1 MNGFAAEL
9 TRLEQNVSGF
19 GTLVRGLLG
28 VDYRRRLN
36 PEQLNQLLE
45 QVQPI
50 HSELRAVNQPLSVR
64 MGRNDQENRE
74 LIRLK
79 MKFGQIDRAL
89 DEYVSKLARQDP
101 RFRTYGRIGVT
112 HHPARASSSAGVQH
126 RGPGREPS
134 KEDLRRLLATHQ
146 QQDAHVREVREIEA
160 QVVHQLMQ
168 PLYGQAADLT
178 NQDGE
183 NGPLTFLVRDEG
195 DIHAIFRFREYLE
208 PPFLLVL
215 ANNLT
220 AEVRADLRAL
230 AESKDLPID

>member
-1 MNGFAAEL
+1 MNGFDAEL

-19 GTLVRGLLG
+19 GTLVKGLLG
-28 VDYRRRLN
+28 DDYRRRVI
-36 PEQLNQLLE
+36 PAQLDQPFQ
-45 QVQPI
+45 QVQVI
-50 HSELRAVNQPLSVR
+50 HSELRAANQELSLR
-64 MGRNDQENRE
+64 MGTNDQEKRE

-79 MKFGQIDRAL
+79 MKFGRIDRTF
-89 DEYVSKLARQDP
+89 DEYVCKLVRQDD
-101 RFRTYGRIGVT
+101 RFRIYGRIGAT
-112 HHPARASSSAGVQH
+112 HQPARASSSTGV
-126 RGPGREPS
+126 RPEREPS

-160 QVVHQLMQ
+160 QMVDQLML
-168 PLYGQAADLT
+168 PLYNQAFDLT

-183 NGPLTFLVRDEG
+183 DGPLTFLVRDEG

-208 PPFLLVL
+208 DPFLLVL